1 MSYLSTLFRRS
12 PERRAYSYLMQL
24 DDRLLRDIGLDR
36 AELRAMLAKSRDARA
51 RRIFG
56 HE

>member
-12 PERRAYSYLMQL
+12 PERRAYSDLMQL

-36 AELRAMLAKSRDARA
+36 AELRAMLAKSRNARA
-51 RRIFG
+51 RRAFG

>member
-12 PERRAYSYLMQL
+12 PERRAYSDLMQL

-36 AELRAMLAKSRDARA
+36 AELRAMLAKSRNARA
-51 RRIFG
+51 GRVFG

>member
-12 PERRAYSYLMQL
+12 PERRAYSDLMQL
-24 DDRLLRDIGLDR
+24 DDHLLRDIGLNR
-36 AELRAMLAKSRDARA
+36 AELRALLARSRDARA
-51 RRIFG
+51 RRVFG

>member
-1 MSYLSTLFRRS
+1 MPYLSTLFRRS
-12 PERRAYSYLMQL
+12 PERRAYSDLMQL

-36 AELRAMLAKSRDARA
+36 AELRALLAKSRDARA